1 MKNICDY
8 MIIQR
13 DSDGF
18 GKGVF
23 AGEISA
29 EGEFAVAVRVMNEYN
44 NQTVVPWH
52 KCEISGKNWQDEL
65 TIPEG
70 GLYRVE
76 ARLAP
81 CDMPVENNRFD
92 WCDLIACANHVGV
105 GDVFIMAGQSNM
117 SGYGKDP
124 AYDPPQLGV
133 HLFDNSGKWVL
144 ACHPLNS
151 VPNPAFANNDTGS
164 GTSPALAFG
173 KMMQRKLGVPVG
185 LVAAARGGS
194 SLEDWNPA
202 HDDDPYLYY
211 ALREKIA
218 EIGTFKGMIWYQGCN
233 DAGNFEEASIY
244 LKKFKQ
250 TVTLWREEFGFFPI
264 ITCQLNRHAF
274 RNGGDDRFWGMVREA
289 QRQAAIELDGVYI
302 IPTMDMHT
310 IDGIHNTSSAC
321 IIVGERMANEALR
334 GVYGFSGTPAPN
346 VKEAVQK
353 DDSTVLLTLYNN
365 SHIMRTMDDVA
376 DGINIEDEK
385 GLMNCTKATVTA
397 EGIEI
402 TAERKIEGKAVFHA
416 YWRRNVPSFF
426 LRDAYGLPMLACYG
440 VEIKN
445 GEEN

>member
-13 DSDGF
+13 DADGF
-18 GKGVF
+18 GKGIF

-29 EGEFAVAVRVMNEYN
+29 EGDFAVAVRVMNEYN
-44 NQTVVPWH
+44 NQTVIPWH
-52 KCEISGKNWQDEL
+52 KCALSGKKWQDEL

-81 CDMPVENNRFD
+81 QNMPVENNRFD

-105 GDVFIMAGQSNM
+105 GDVYIMAGQSNM

-124 AYDPPQLGV
+124 AFDPPQLGV
-133 HLFDNSGKWVL
+133 HLFDNSGNWVL

-151 VPNPAFANNDTGS
+151 VPNPAYKNNDTGS

-211 ALREKIA
+211 ALQEKIA
-218 EIGTFKGMIWYQGCN
+218 DIGSFKGMIWYQGCN
-233 DAGNFEEASIY
+233 DATNLEEATIY
-244 LKKFKQ
+244 LEKFKQ
-250 TVTLWREEFGFFPI
+250 TVSLWREEFGYFPI
-264 ITCQLNRHAF
+264 VTCQINRHAF
-274 RNGGDDRFWGMVREA
+274 KADGDDRFWGMVREA
-289 QRQAAIELDGVYI
+289 QRQAAFEIDGVEV
-302 IPTMDMHT
+302 IPTIDMHT
-310 IDGIHNTSSAC
+310 VDGIHNTSAAC
-321 IIVGERMANEALR
+321 IAIGERLAFSMLRALGER
-334 GVYGFSGTPAPN
+334 GGLEAPN
-346 VKEAVQK
+346 LKSVKRTGADTVQ
-353 DDSTVLLTLYNN
+353 LTFAGRNHML
-365 SHIMRTMDDVA
+365 RTMDDLA

-385 GLMNCTKATVTA
+385 GMMNCVRISVNNDGA
-397 EGIEI
+397 EVQ
-402 TAERKIEGKAVFHA
+402 AEREIVGKAVFHA
-416 YWRRNVPSFF
+416 YWKRNVPSFF
-426 LRDAYGLPMLACYG
+426 IRDIYGMPMLACYG
-440 VEIKN
+440 VEI
-445 GEEN
+445 EE